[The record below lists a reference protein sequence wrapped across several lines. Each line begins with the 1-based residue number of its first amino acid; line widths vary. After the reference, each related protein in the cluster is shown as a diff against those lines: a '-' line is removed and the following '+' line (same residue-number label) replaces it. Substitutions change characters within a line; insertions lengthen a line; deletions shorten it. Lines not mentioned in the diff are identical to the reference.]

1 MAAVDRLSALP
12 DSVLARLLS
21 FLDLEDAVNTT
32 KLSRRWRTLWR
43 EADGVNLDTSC
54 CTGHG
59 YDGVMRTSPGMD
71 ALLTAPALQRLEEL
85 RVVLRAEFCQR
96 CDEYVLLP
104 PSRLPGAS
112 LRVLVLKGCTLG
124 PPGAAVFGRL
134 ETLRMVH
141 CKASPESLQ
150 AMLAAAPNLAALW
163 LEHVVFKSE
172 EAGVCYAE
180 MAKRRVLLRCPDA
193 TVSVTLMHCHRTDGV
208 FLDAPGVRSL
218 RYHGFLDYFPFM
230 STAPSRTPPANL
242 QRMELSIC
250 EYRFSRLRLL
260 RLEFQHIRDIAVE
273 PEEEDMFLR
282 AFPDLKFMEL
292 GGYYETNGFGTARAI
307 ANLLQCCPSMQELNL
322 KFKLLHGAK
331 QRIYWPEDL
340 RTPQLDLE
348 RSIESLKRMKSK
360 TLSSVGDDGAISDDD
375 VELSPLKARTFG
387 CLDRQLRNIR
397 IEFEM
402 ERFNCFV
409 VKLAKFLVENA
420 VVLEEMEVHD
430 GDQRVYDHIH
440 HKLAGWRSNSSK
452 CKIKIVGE
460 HKIGASP

>member
-43 EADGVNLDTSC
+43 EADGVNLDTDLFCDALAAVSADGRC
-54 CTGHG
+54 PVRKLHLHVESGFQN
-59 YDGVMRTSPGMD
+59 DFLEGVMRTSPGMD
-71 ALLTAPALQRLEEL
+71 ALLAAPALQRLEEL

-172 EAGVCYAE
+172 EAGVGYAE

-208 FLDAPGVRSL
+208 FLDAPGVLSL

-242 QRMELSIC
+242 QRMELCIC
-250 EYRFSRLRLL
+250 EYRYCCNWMCPPRGTRPPYAFFWESIL
-260 RLEFQHIRDIAVE
+260 QHICDNAVE

-292 GGYYETNGFGTARAI
+292 EGYYETNGFGTPRVI
-307 ANLLQCCPSMQELNL
+307 ANLLHNIC
-322 KFKLLHGAK
+322 
-331 QRIYWPEDL
+331 WPDDL

-360 TLSSVGDDGAISDDD
+360 TPSF
-375 VELSPLKARTFG
+375 R
-387 CLDRQLRNIR
+387 CLDRHLRNIR

-409 VKLAKFLVENA
+409 VKLVKFLVENA
-420 VVLEEMEVHD
+420 VVLEEMEVDD
-430 GDQRVYDHIH
+430 GDQRV
-440 HKLAGWRSNSSK
+440 
-452 CKIKIVGE
+452 
-460 HKIGASP
+460 